1 MAAASLDPSD
11 DSSLDLTRGAQP
23 RAPVRADRGPARSGT
38 PSPSSTET
46 ASETAVEQEIAA
58 DAEVS
63 SSVPAQGAQKSNSKR
78 PVRQLVLDVNAV
90 ADVDGLEQEVSVLRA
105 SIRHLASGDDDVDS
119 HVKVLA
125 ELRHQIEALC
135 RALKTQ
141 QALEGS
147 DGGGRTA
154 EMRRALEELGD
165 DLGVAR

>member
-1 MAAASLDPSD
+1 M
-11 DSSLDLTRGAQP
+11 
-23 RAPVRADRGPARSGT
+23 
-38 PSPSSTET
+38 SPSSTPPASSTNDTSSQEPT
-46 ASETAVEQEIAA
+46 APTAA
-58 DAEVS
+58 S
-63 SSVPAQGAQKSNSKR
+63 PGPLKHPASK
-78 PVRQLVLDVNAV
+78 LVLDLRAV